1 MNTTV
6 FFMVGFVT
14 YVVIMVCIGHLT
26 TRGKAE
32 GENFLSGGKSVS
44 LFLMVGTLVAT
55 CVGTGSSMGATANG
69 YLHGWA
75 GSLVGLGNGLG
86 MLGMLLFL
94 KMRRYDLLTMSEE
107 AQFYFNGNRTIR
119 RFMSVILF
127 VVEIIWVGSHI
138 NGGSKYLCYV
148 TGLNPLIA
156 KTIITV
162 GFVGYAYFG
171 GYLAVVWTDAIQM
184 VIILSGF
191 TLILLK
197 ALPAA
202 GGWETIKAAYDA
214 AGNTGVMSF
223 YGIESYGIM
232 PALTLFVASF
242 FNVIAVPSFHTR
254 LFSASSDQVAK
265 KSQLFS
271 VVIVILFS
279 FLPAILGMCAF
290 SIASTSGTVLESADF
305 AFSYLAIT
313 VLGPWVGLL
322 FLISGLS
329 ATLSSADSDLI
340 SGVTILIEDVYPVF
354 SGKRIEEKYYKKIS
368 RFGMLFSVVLSYGLA
383 LYATDIIGY
392 ITNVAGSLLP
402 GIGITMILGRFWK
415 RVTWQGG
422 MAATISGILFGMI
435 YLLVPQFHGFIM
447 GIFAGP
453 AIPVTIL
460 SFLVGV
466 IVSLATPA
474 SDKTEEELLALIK
487 VGRN

>member
-6 FFMVGFVT
+6 FFMVGFVA
-14 YVVIMVCIGHLT
+14 YVSVMVLIGHLT

-44 LFLMVGTLVAT
+44 LFLMVGTIVAT

-86 MLGMLLFL
+86 MLAMLLFL

-107 AQFYFNGNRTIR
+107 AQFYFNGNKNIR
-119 RFMSVILF
+119 RFYGVILF
-127 VVEIIWVGSHI
+127 IVEIIWVGSHI

-148 TGLNPLIA
+148 TGFDPIIA
-156 KTIITV
+156 KTIITI

-184 VIILSGF
+184 VIILGGF
-191 TLILLK
+191 AMILIK

-202 GGWETIKAAYDA
+202 GGWEAIQAAYEA

-242 FNVIAVPSFHTR
+242 FNVISVPAFHTR
-254 LFSASSDQVAK
+254 LFSASSDKVAK
-265 KSQLFS
+265 QSQIVS

-279 FLPAILGMCAF
+279 FLPAILGMCTFA
-290 SIASTSGTVLESADF
+290 ITSANGMVLESADF
-305 AFSYLAIT
+305 AFSYLATT
-313 VLGPWVGLL
+313 VLGPVIGLF
-322 FLISGLS
+322 FLIAGLS

-340 SGVTILIEDVYPVF
+340 SGVTILIEDVWPVF
-354 SGKRIEEKYYKKIS
+354 TGKRISEENYKKVS
-368 RFGMLFSVVLSYGLA
+368 RIGMLFSVVLAYGLA

-402 GIGITMILGRFWK
+402 GIGVAMLLGRFWK

-422 MAATISGILFGMI
+422 LAATFSGILFGVC
-435 YLLVPQFHGFIM
+435 YLLVPSFHNLIM
-447 GIFAGP
+447 AIFAGP

-460 SFLVGV
+460 SLIVGV
-466 IVSLATPA
+466 VDSLCTPA
-474 SDKTEEELLALIK
+474 SDKTEEELIALIK
-487 VGRN
+487 VGRE